1 MDIELICSIQPD
13 DRYFRGFQGRYSYDL
28 HFRLYRNEEDTYLLR
43 SMQENGSGRS
53 CSAEVEL
60 EPGMYTVRV
69 KISSRRDEESSTVED
84 VIESV
89 RKKGDK
95 SLFEK
100 LLAVGKSFDS
110 IHSKAELR
118 EAEEKTLKSSKT
130 GSRKQSHDKMRK
142 ERNQKREKRRRQKL
156 RDQRRKTEKEKKMD
170 EKRAL
175 RKAKKDSDAPLETT
189 KAPEESQAG
198 PAETAKPA
206 ESKQEK
212 AISSK
217 TDPEE
222 GPPSPAG
229 LDNGYEKVEPKR
241 SEPAPTG
248 DSSSQ
253 PASIVINPERAYVTS
268 GFAEAGAKDSDDVS
282 EVSSV
287 NADDFS
293 WDSEVDGSASDLED
307 EKADDGTQEEDPW
320 NAICVVNVRVYSQ
333 NTGMKLDVL
342 ES

>member
-1 MDIELICSIQPD
+1 MDVKLNCSIQPD

-28 HFRLYRNEEDTYLLR
+28 HFRLYRDEQDTYMLR

-69 KISSRRDEESSTVED
+69 KISSRRYERSSTVED

-110 IHSKAELR
+110 IHSKAGLR
-118 EAEEKTLKSSKT
+118 DAEEKTLKSSKT

-156 RDQRRKTEKEKKMD
+156 RDQRRKAEKDKKVD

-175 RKAKKDSDAPLETT
+175 RKAKEDSAPPLKKT
-189 KAPEESQAG
+189 KAPKESRTSS
-198 PAETAKPA
+198 AESGKPA
-206 ESKQEK
+206 ESKQEQV
-212 AISSK
+212 ISTK
-217 TDPEE
+217 TDPKE

-229 LDNGYEKVEPKR
+229 LDNGYEEVEPKV

-248 DSSSQ
+248 DSSKQ
-253 PASIVINPERAYVTS
+253 PASIVINPERAYVTTD
-268 GFAEAGAKDSDDVS
+268 FAEAGGRDLDDVS

-287 NADDFS
+287 CDDDFS
-293 WDSEVDGSASDLED
+293 WDSEVDGSASDLDD
-307 EKADDGTQEEDPW
+307 EKADDESQEEDPW

-333 NTGMKLDVL
+333 NTGMKLEVL